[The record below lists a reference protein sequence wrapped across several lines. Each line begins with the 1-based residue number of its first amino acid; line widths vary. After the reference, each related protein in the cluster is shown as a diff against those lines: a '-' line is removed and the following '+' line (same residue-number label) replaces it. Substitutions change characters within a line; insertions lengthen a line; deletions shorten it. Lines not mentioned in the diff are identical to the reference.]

1 MARKVSPV
9 VLGAFVLGAMVL
21 AITGLVVIGGGK
33 FFRSTEGW
41 VAYFDESIK
50 GLSVGSPVTFR
61 GVKVGSVTNVKVV
74 LNRETLD
81 VRTPVFFEL
90 DADRVTVDG
99 GKIRFT
105 PGGRGALP
113 LIERGLRAQLETL
126 SFVTGQ
132 LAVNLEFRPD
142 TPIRLVGGPEKYPE
156 FPTIPSTMAALGRGL
171 EELNTAEL
179 ARDIQDIA
187 SELAK
192 LVKGPELKSAL
203 VNVNVALKSID
214 RLAVNADQ
222 RVGQLGKGADDT
234 LQAAQTLL
242 RHVDSQTVPALN
254 DSLKQAQQL
263 LQHADSQTLV
273 AATETLRDAQH
284 LVRRVDNETVPTV
297 NQFITELR
305 PLVEDVMK
313 TSTAARSALQH
324 AETLLSTADT
334 VLEDGSPL
342 RYDVS
347 VALRE
352 VASAARAF
360 RILSSYLERH
370 PNSVIFGRDQQR
382 GQ

>member
-1 MARKVSPV
+1 
-9 VLGAFVLGAMVL
+9 
-21 AITGLVVIGGGK
+21 
-33 FFRSTEGW
+33 
-41 VAYFDESIK
+41 
-50 GLSVGSPVTFR
+50 
-61 GVKVGSVTNVKVV
+61 VTNLKVV
-74 LNRETLD
+74 LNQKTGEA
-81 VRTPVFFEL
+81 RTPVFFEVE
-90 DADRVTVDG
+90 ADRVTVNG
-99 GKIRFT
+99 GKLHFT
-105 PGGRGALP
+105 PGAKDAQI
-113 LIERGLRAQLETL
+113 LIERGMRAQLEPL

-132 LAVNLEFRPD
+132 LAINLEFHPN
-142 TPIRLVGGPEKYPE
+142 TPIRLVGGPEKLPE
-156 FPTIPSTMAALGRGL
+156 FPTIPSTLAALGRGL

-179 ARDIQDIA
+179 ARNVQDIA
-187 SELAK
+187 AELSR

-222 RVGQLGKGADDT
+222 RVVQLGKGADDT
-234 LQAAQTLL
+234 LQAVQTLL
-242 RHVDSQTVPALN
+242 RHVDTQTVPALN

-284 LVRRVDNETVPTV
+284 LVRRVDNEIVPTV
-297 NQFITELR
+297 NQFITDLR
-305 PLVEDVMK
+305 PLVDDVIK
-313 TSTAARSALQH
+313 TSAAARSALQH
-324 AETLLSTADT
+324 AEALISTADT

-360 RILSSYLERH
+360 RLLSAYLERH